1 MLKFLEIYECISSPL
16 IPALGCNRLNTRKS
30 VSSGY
35 PNPEKCVEKRGRRTS
50 FFKNF
55 EVFGY
60 PDKTLFRVFDLASQT
75 NQYLKRKLR

>member
-1 MLKFLEIYECISSPL
+1 MHFLVKLRGNIS
-16 IPALGCNRLNTRKS
+16 NTRKS

-35 PNPEKCVEKRGRRTS
+35 PNTEKCV
-50 FFKNF
+50 

-60 PDKTLFRVFDLASQT
+60 PDETLFRAFNIQSQT